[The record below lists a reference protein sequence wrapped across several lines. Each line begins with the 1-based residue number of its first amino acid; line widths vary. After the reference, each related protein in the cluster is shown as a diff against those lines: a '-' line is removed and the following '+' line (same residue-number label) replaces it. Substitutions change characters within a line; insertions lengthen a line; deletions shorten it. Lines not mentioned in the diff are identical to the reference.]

1 MGRIRGLLLL
11 LGLILLGVLLVTI
24 DIRPVL
30 HQVQSLS
37 WKLLLLLLPCVLTQI
52 LDTFGWRYAFRGCL
66 LPFFTLL
73 PVRLAGKAFNTTSL
87 TGTLGGE
94 PVKVYLLYP
103 RVSVEEGAASVVID
117 KTTALLA
124 QISVLLLG
132 IVFSLLVVPA
142 GSPLLRGM
150 VVLALLGLSAIG
162 GFVAAQR
169 RGFFSRSL
177 KTLNRLGFSWQRG
190 VEAAQGLDETIAAFY
205 TAHRSRL
212 ALSYLFHLLGSLV
225 GILEVYLIL
234 RLLGLPVS
242 LTTAIVIEAFSAA
255 IKAAGF
261 LIPGAIGVEEGGNV
275 AVFLA
280 VGLTAEM
287 ALSFSVVR
295 RLRELIV
302 VVAGLVALAVARR
315 DPVTP
320 HPGYD
325 WPFRKR
331 R

>member
-11 LGLILLGVLLVTI
+11 LGLILLGVLLGTI
-24 DIRPVL
+24 DVRPVL

-37 WKLLLLLLPCVLTQI
+37 WGLLLLLLPCGLTQI
-52 LDTFGWRYAFRGCL
+52 LDTFGWRYAFRRCL

-103 RVSVEEGAASVVID
+103 RVSVKEGAASVVID

-132 IVFSLLVVPA
+132 IVCSLLVVPA
-142 GSPLLRGM
+142 GSPLLRWM

-169 RGFFSRSL
+169 RGLFSRSL
-177 KTLNRLGFSWQRG
+177 KTLNRLGFSWHRG
-190 VEAAQGLDETIAAFY
+190 IEAAQGLDETIAAFY
-205 TAHRSRL
+205 ATHRSRL

-225 GILEVYLIL
+225 GILEVYMIL

-315 DPVTP
+315 DHVTP

-325 WPFRKR
+325 WPLRKR